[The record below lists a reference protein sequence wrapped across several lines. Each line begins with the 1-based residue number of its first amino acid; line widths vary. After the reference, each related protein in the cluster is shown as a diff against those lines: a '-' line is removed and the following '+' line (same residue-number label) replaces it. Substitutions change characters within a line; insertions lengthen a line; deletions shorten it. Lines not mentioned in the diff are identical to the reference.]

1 MNTIAVGP
9 RFEVESCVTGGTG
22 VARPR
27 DLDGHVV
34 LVTSL
39 VAVPIE
45 ARFETAL
52 KEVRRAMLDILQLAM
67 IVALCYNL
75 YIL

>member
-1 MNTIAVGP
+1 M
-9 RFEVESCVTGGTG
+9 
-22 VARPR
+22 ARPR